1 MIDFGEYFLN
11 EAQRERKKR
20 EEKKILSKEKSRLKR
35 LDRLKEFEPPD
46 EFGAGNDGEDED
58 IDDEAAD
65 GEAPAKAMSFGVGMY
80 RRKGSGE
87 GMEADTE
94 SVEVST
100 RYSNEAEEGQYDE
113 GASKPHGRRSEK
125 TSKKSKKRDGLEA
138 FDRPIDGLESKT
150 HEGNA
155 NKRKRSK

>member
-20 EEKKILSKEKSRLKR
+20 EVKKILSKEKSRLKR
-35 LDRLKEFEPPD
+35 MDRLKEFEP
-46 EFGAGNDGEDED
+46 DGEDED

>member
-1 MIDFGEYFLN
+1 MIDSGEYFLN

-35 LDRLKEFEPPD
+35 MDRLKEFEP
-46 EFGAGNDGEDED
+46 DGEDED

>member
-20 EEKKILSKEKSRLKR
+20 EVKKILSKEKSRLKR
-35 LDRLKEFEPPD
+35 MDRLKEFEP
-46 EFGAGNDGEDED
+46 DGEDED

-94 SVEVST
+94 SVEVNT

>member
-20 EEKKILSKEKSRLKR
+20 EVKKILSKEKSRLKR
-35 LDRLKEFEPPD
+35 MDRLKEFEP
-46 EFGAGNDGEDED
+46 DGEDED

-100 RYSNEAEEGQYDE
+100 RYSNEAEEGQYDK

-150 HEGNA
+150 HEGNT

>member
-1 MIDFGEYFLN
+1 MIDFGEYLLN

-20 EEKKILSKEKSRLKR
+20 EVKKILSKEKSRLKR
-35 LDRLKEFEPPD
+35 MDRLKEFEP
-46 EFGAGNDGEDED
+46 DGEDED

-150 HEGNA
+150 HGGNT

>member
-20 EEKKILSKEKSRLKR
+20 EVKKILSKEKSRLKR
-35 LDRLKEFEPPD
+35 MDRLKEFEP
-46 EFGAGNDGEDED
+46 DGEDED

-94 SVEVST
+94 SVEVNT

-125 TSKKSKKRDGLEA
+125 TSKKSKKREGLEA

>member
-20 EEKKILSKEKSRLKR
+20 EVKKILSKEKSRLKR
-35 LDRLKEFEPPD
+35 MDRLKEFEP
-46 EFGAGNDGEDED
+46 DGEDED

-94 SVEVST
+94 SVEVNT

-150 HEGNA
+150 HGGNT